1 MTAAEGQLCDVL
13 LRVTV
18 YKLVSTLFFLFL
30 LPHSTRH
37 RLLNLRMHLRNDEKG
52 LLLPL
57 RKPRRIRGI

>member
-1 MTAAEGQLCDVL
+1 
-13 LRVTV
+13 VTV